1 MSLKDRTTRL
11 ESPRTLRDDAP
22 NTYAD
27 KTQPSLQ
34 LQRERYH
41 SGLTPRR
48 RHPLEFAFNAAE
60 IPGSSIRSVI
70 HAYNN
75 FNTPAWK
82 RGGEPFL
89 GTNILGQFNNGEEDP
104 SFMNAQ
110 RIARPGAGLLEQ
122 SAIRL
127 GTDPGFVGNLPA
139 LIKAAPGAFR
149 SAYGAVKAARDAAG
163 RRVVPFSQQGYGSLT
178 RQQYTP
184 KINPAPPAPNL
195 ENGNDLIIG
204 GRSESDFKNIAPPA
218 PNSEFKSRIE
228 EFKSRLDKRRAER
241 AREDAD
247 LESGRSISP
256 EQIEK
261 ARSDFK
267 KRAEQNKRDV
277 EKRRAEW
284 AREDA
289 AEDAAAYVIPP
300 APILPNNKK
309 YRRPDMIE
317 PFREIAP
324 GYRMGSDFWHAKPPP
339 NAWGGNPKPL
349 DPGNR
354 LTPFWR
360 KPPS

>member
-1 MSLKDRTTRL
+1 MPLKDRTTRL

-27 KTQPSLQ
+27 NTQPSLQ

-60 IPGSSIRSVI
+60 IPGSFIRSGI
-70 HAYNN
+70 NAYNN

-104 SFMNAQ
+104 SFVNAQ
-110 RIARPGAGLLEQ
+110 QIARPGAGLAKLT
-122 SAIRL
+122 AIRL
-127 GTDPGFVGNLPA
+127 ATDPGFVGNLPA
-139 LIKAAPGAFR
+139 LGKAAYRGLGSVER
-149 SAYGAVKAARDAAG
+149 IAG
-163 RRVVPFSQQGYGSLT
+163 RRFVPGSQQGYGSFPV
-178 RQQYTP
+178 RDIPVRRDIP

-204 GRSESDFKNIAPPA
+204 GRSESDFKNIGD
-218 PNSEFKSRIE
+218 FKNRAE
-228 EFKSRLDKRRAER
+228 DFKSRLEKRRAER

-256 EQIEK
+256 EKIEK
-261 ARSDFK
+261 AFSDFK
-267 KRAEQNKRDV
+267 KRAEEHKSDL
-277 EKRRAEW
+277 EKMKAEW

-289 AEDAAAYVIPP
+289 ADYVIPP
-300 APILPNNKK
+300 APILPKNKK

-317 PFREIAP
+317 PFREIEP
-324 GYRMGSDFWHAKPPP
+324 GYRIESDFWHAKHPP
-339 NAWGGNPKPL
+339 NAWGVNPKPL